1 MRTIITNGKLILPD
15 MMTEEQELVLEAVAF
30 RQFVRLV
37 TLTVRMRFWWMRQV
51 LTLCP
56 GLSTFTLI

>member
-15 MMTEEQELVLEAVAF
+15 MMTEEQELVLEGGRIQAICPVGEADRTDAV
-30 RQFVRLV
+30 LV
-37 TLTVRMRFWWMRQV
+37 DAAGAYIM
-51 LTLCP
+51 P